1 MGGVASLSPRNEDV
15 FPSVGGQSPEIPWG
29 DLSPQVLC
37 LEQLKTEQ
45 YENGHGIDKIR
56 SDYDK
61 GSGGE
66 VSSPEMG
73 GQVPSRC

>member
-37 LEQLKTEQ
+37 LEQLKIEQ
-45 YENGHGIDKIR
+45 HETGPDIYKIR
-56 SDYDK
+56 SEYDK

-66 VSSPEMG
+66 VSSPELG
-73 GQVPSRC
+73 GQVPSRW